1 MGQSYYIAARS
12 IRRQYYDYDD
22 DGDLM
27 MMMVVVGSAQKP
39 GQSII
44 LQLLLCPMLLFTQGG
59 FGYTVYLE

>member
-1 MGQSYYIAARS
+1 MISQRDPSAVS
-12 IRRQYYDYDD
+12 IMIMMMMVM
-22 DGDLM
+22 LM